1 MRDRNIYIAHCPS
14 SNINLSSGIAP
25 IRELLELGIHIGL
38 GSDISA
44 GHKVS
49 IFDAMSKAIEVS
61 KLYWRYID
69 DTKKNISV
77 EEAFYL
83 GTRGGGEFFGKVGA
97 FEDGYEFDAIVLDD
111 KRLEVTYELTL
122 YERLQKL
129 IFLSDER
136 EVFDKYV
143 CGIKIL

>member
-1 MRDRNIYIAHCPS
+1 MNRDAIFYI
-14 SNINLSSGIAP
+14 NF
-25 IRELLELGIHIGL
+25 
-38 GSDISA
+38 
-44 GHKVS
+44 K
-49 IFDAMSKAIEVS
+49 
-61 KLYWRYID
+61 
-69 DTKKNISV
+69 
-77 EEAFYL
+77 
-83 GTRGGGEFFGKVGA
+83 
-97 FEDGYEFDAIVLDD
+97 DGYEFDAIVLDD